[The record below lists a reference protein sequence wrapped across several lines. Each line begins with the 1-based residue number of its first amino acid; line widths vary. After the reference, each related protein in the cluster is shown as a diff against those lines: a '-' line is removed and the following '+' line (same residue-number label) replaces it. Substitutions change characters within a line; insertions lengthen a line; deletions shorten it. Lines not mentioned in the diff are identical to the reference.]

1 MIAEKNQMSGT
12 RTVLNA
18 GAIGLMG
25 WRFLPPLMPIP
36 HRHSDIEL
44 NFLIHGSSTYLHR
57 ERFVTIRA
65 GQLLL
70 FWGAIPH
77 QLIERT
83 DSCDMCVLTVPLE
96 LFVSWKLP
104 VKLTQPLLAGELL
117 VEQQEAE
124 GHIDAALFPRWIA
137 DVELGRGFIT
147 LKEVEA
153 RLWRF
158 ALATNSTLG
167 QTKTGQGHSKENQMA
182 RFIVDHYSEALTIQQ
197 IADAV
202 NLHPNYAM
210 SCFKATF
217 GMTVLE
223 YILQYRVAQAQR
235 LLATTEEG
243 ILEIALQSGFG
254 SSSNFYAAFKKYVG
268 CSPSV
273 YRKSVL

>member
-1 MIAEKNQMSGT
+1 
-12 RTVLNA
+12 
-18 GAIGLMG
+18 MG

-44 NFLIHGSSTYLHR
+44 NFLLSGSMTYLHR
-57 ERFVTIRA
+57 ERFVTIST
-65 GQLLL
+65 GQLLI

-96 LFVSWKLP
+96 AFLSWKLP
-104 VKLTQPLLAGELL
+104 AKLTQPLLAGELL
-117 VEQQEAE
+117 VEQQRTENC
-124 GHIDAALFPRWIA
+124 IDAALFPLWIE
-137 DVELGRGFIT
+137 DVEAGRGFIT

-158 ALATNSTLG
+158 ALSITASVA
-167 QTKTGQGHSKENQMA
+167 QTKTAQTHSKENQMA
-182 RFIVDHYSEALTIQQ
+182 RYIVDHYCDALTIQQ

-217 GMTVLE
+217 GMTMLE
-223 YILQYRVAQAQR
+223 YMLQYRVAQAQR

-243 ILEIALQSGFG
+243 ILEIALQTGFG
-254 SSSNFYAAFKKYVG
+254 SPSNFYAAFKKYVG
-268 CSPSV
+268 CAPNV